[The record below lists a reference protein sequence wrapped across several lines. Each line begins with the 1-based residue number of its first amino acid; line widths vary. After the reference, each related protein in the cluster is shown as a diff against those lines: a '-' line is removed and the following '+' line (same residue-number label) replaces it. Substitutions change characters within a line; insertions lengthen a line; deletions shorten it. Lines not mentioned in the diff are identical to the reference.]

1 MINEDAIDRLIQPIL
16 DAQDK
21 FEFSVLQKI
30 ALRIRQIST
39 LSYSSAIALV
49 RSLFAGEDI
58 LNIEREL
65 AQLSKTQRQRIE
77 NVIKALS
84 KQIYAEAEVLYRY
97 REVDYPAFEKNKELC
112 DLMYL
117 LIDEIDDEYLGYIG
131 NEVFIIRSNPSSQL
145 KRPMNI
151 NGAYHSVLNEA
162 AQLKQTNT
170 DFNSGMSRTIDQLLD
185 SGLRYMITGA
195 DDKTRSFKITNLV
208 KSLLVEKTKELNTK
222 MQAIMSGQYGADGIE
237 LSAHINSAPDHEP
250 VQGRQFLKE
259 EFDKLQSA
267 LPFQDIKKN
276 WYEAIIRPIGA
287 WNCRHWTKAIIIGVS
302 VPEYSEKQLKKMIA
316 DNKRG
321 YTAPNGKHYTMY
333 ECTQMQRIY
342 ERNITDYETR
352 YKIAKYSGN
361 TELQQKYFAKYS
373 QYVNGYKAFSKAC
386 NLPINSN
393 KL

>member
-39 LSYSSAIALV
+39 LSYSGAIALV

-97 REVDYPAFEKNKELC
+97 RDIDYPAFEKNKELC

-131 NEVFIIRSNPSSQL
+131 NEVFVIRDNPSSQL
-145 KRPMNI
+145 KRPMSI
-151 NGAYHSVLNEA
+151 TGTYHSVLNEA
-162 AQLKQTNT
+162 AQLRQTNT
-170 DFNSGMSRTIDQLLD
+170 DFDTGMSRTIDQLLN
-185 SGLRYMITGA
+185 SGLRCMITGA
-195 DDKTRSFKITNLV
+195 DDKTRSFKVTNLV

-250 VQGRQFLKE
+250 VQGRQFLTE
-259 EFDKLQSA
+259 EFNKLQSA
-267 LPFQDIKKN
+267 LPFQDTKKN
-276 WYEAIIRPIGA
+276 WYEAIMRPIGA

-333 ECTQMQRIY
+333 ECTQMQRTY
-342 ERNITDYETR
+342 ERNIADYETR
-352 YKIAKYSGN
+352 YKIAKYAN
-361 TELQQKYFAKYS
+361 NKTLQQKYYAKYS